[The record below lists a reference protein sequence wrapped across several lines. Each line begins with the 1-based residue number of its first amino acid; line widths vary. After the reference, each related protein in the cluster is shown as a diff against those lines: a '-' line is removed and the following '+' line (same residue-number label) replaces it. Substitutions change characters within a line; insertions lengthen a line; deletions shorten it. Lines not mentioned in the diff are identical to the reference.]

1 MDMIKSYKKLNKTL
15 PYIYSAPVIIF
26 LTLISLFPLL
36 YNFYMSLRNY
46 SLLEPQSSRFI
57 GLKNYIN
64 VLFEDGAFW
73 HSVAVTMYFSVIAV
87 GLEIIIG
94 FILALLLNRKMNPIR
109 NVYRTVMMLPIITT
123 PIAVAYMWRIMYAP
137 STGLVNYLL
146 SLVSIKGPDWIADI
160 HWAMPSIII
169 VDVWQWTPFIAFIL
183 LSGLMSLPQEPFEAA
198 RVEGATAWQSFWLI
212 TLPLLKPVF
221 LVALLIRMIDSFKLF
236 DIVYAMTGGGP
247 LRVTETFN
255 FYIYLTAF
263 RYLDIGYASAL
274 SLTLLIMIIVLSSI
288 FIKVGGMGVE
298 SS

>member
-1 MDMIKSYKKLNKTL
+1 
-15 PYIYSAPVIIF
+15 
-26 LTLISLFPLL
+26 
-36 YNFYMSLRNY
+36 
-46 SLLEPQSSRFI
+46 
-57 GLKNYIN
+57 
-64 VLFEDGAFW
+64 
-73 HSVAVTMYFSVIAV
+73 
-87 GLEIIIG
+87 
-94 FILALLLNRKMNPIR
+94 
-109 NVYRTVMMLPIITT
+109 MMLPIITT